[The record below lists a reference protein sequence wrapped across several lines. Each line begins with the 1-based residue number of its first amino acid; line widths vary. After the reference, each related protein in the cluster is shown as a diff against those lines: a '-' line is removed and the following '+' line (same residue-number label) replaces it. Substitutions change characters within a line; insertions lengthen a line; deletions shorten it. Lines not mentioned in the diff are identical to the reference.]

1 MSVSAVR
8 GRFLAACRAAVIS
21 RAVLWSSSPVMVSRR
36 LTGGAACEACRQQED
51 AAFAAGAGDAA
62 GGEGGG
68 GGVPVDCGYGGC
80 HWWCRVR

>member
-1 MSVSAVR
+1 
-8 GRFLAACRAAVIS
+8 
-21 RAVLWSSSPVMVSRR
+21 MVSRR

-68 GGVPVDCGYGGC
+68 GGVPVDWGYGVPLVVPCSMNRLVKSSRCGN
-80 HWWCRVR
+80 VPPGDDEFGAGFEG